1 MWQVYSKIS
10 AYKLLMLHISIQ
22 NMGQVYYQYS
32 VVSLDVYE
40 SNLPTEVLLILQ

>member
-10 AYKLLMLHISIQ
+10 AYKLLMLHRSIQ
-22 NMGQVYYQYS
+22 NKGQAYHQYS
-32 VVSLDVYE
+32 VVSLEVYE